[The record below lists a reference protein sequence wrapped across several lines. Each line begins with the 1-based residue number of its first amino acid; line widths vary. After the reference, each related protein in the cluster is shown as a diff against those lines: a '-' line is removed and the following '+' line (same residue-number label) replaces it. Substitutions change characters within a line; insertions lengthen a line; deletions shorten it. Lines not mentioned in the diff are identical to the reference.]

1 VIQLTILRKNIGFAV
16 FYFPLLKN
24 RIYRLFFGGIICH
37 IAYST
42 EMMIKEKRLRS
53 FTEKIF
59 KAIGCSAR
67 DARLAADVLISA
79 DLRGVDSHGTAR
91 LAGYVRLYDNGR
103 LNPAPQIRIIHET
116 PSTAVID
123 GDKGLGLVVAPFAMK
138 VAMKKAKRYG
148 SGWISVQNSNHFG
161 IAGYHSMLALEN
173 DMIGWA
179 MTNAAPLVVPT
190 FATEKMLG
198 TNPIAVS
205 VPAGRQPAFVADFAT
220 TAVAYGKL
228 EILQRKGLPAPIG
241 WVQNAEGGPTDD
253 SNAIKNG
260 GGLLPL
266 GGDREHGS
274 HKGYGLG
281 AIVDIF
287 SGVLSGA
294 NFGPWVPPFA
304 TAGFH
309 GVAAEQVGKGTGHF
323 LGAMRIDGFRP
334 KEEFKESM
342 DKWIGRFRD
351 AKHING
357 NPVVI
362 PGDPERELEKIR
374 RADGIPL
381 NEKVVEDLKGLGE
394 RFGVKF

>member
-1 VIQLTILRKNIGFAV
+1 MN
-16 FYFPLLKN
+16 
-24 RIYRLFFGGIICH
+24 
-37 IAYST
+37 
-42 EMMIKEKRLRS
+42 IKEKRLRQ
-53 FTEKIF
+53 FTERIF
-59 KAIGCSAR
+59 QALGCSTK
-67 DARLAADVLISA
+67 DAKLAADVLITA

-91 LAGYVRLYDNGR
+91 LVGYVRLYDNGR

-138 VAMKKAKRYG
+138 VAMKKAKKYG

-161 IAGYHSMLALEN
+161 IAGYHSMLALQN

-190 FATEKMLG
+190 FATEMMLG

-205 VPAGRQPAFVADFAT
+205 VPAGNQPPFVADFAT
-220 TAVAYGKL
+220 TAVAYGKM

-241 WVQNAEGGPTDD
+241 WVQDAAGMPTHDANAV
-253 SNAIKNG
+253 KNG

-281 AIVDIF
+281 AVVDIF

-334 KEEFKESM
+334 KEEFKASM
-342 DKWIGRFRD
+342 DTWIERFRA
-351 AKHING
+351 AKHVEG

-381 NEKVVEDLKGLGE
+381 NEKVVEDLQTLAE